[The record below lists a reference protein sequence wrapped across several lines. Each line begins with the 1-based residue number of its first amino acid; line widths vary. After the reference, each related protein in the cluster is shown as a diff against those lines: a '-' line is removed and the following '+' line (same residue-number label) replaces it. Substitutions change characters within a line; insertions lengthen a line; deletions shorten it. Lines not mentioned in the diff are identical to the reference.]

1 MDKAGKRKVHTVCV
15 TIQWCEEE
23 MMAEGGHGRVALT
36 IAAEG
41 QQYTADIADDSE
53 APRNMSEP
61 GARLSGKRLLPSDRV
76 VLNALRQRVPRG
88 KQVTTLVRTRE
99 LEAECELSRRQVQI
113 CVKRLSEKGLIKR
126 LSKSADLGSTEGC
139 RYHLSKDVLCG

>member
-1 MDKAGKRKVHTVCV
+1 MDKAGKFKVHTVCV

-23 MMAEGGHGRVALT
+23 LMPEGGRGRVALT
-36 IAAEG
+36 ILAEG
-41 QQYTADIADDSE
+41 QRYTAGVVDE
-53 APRNMSEP
+53 APGNMSEA

-113 CVKRLSEKGLIKR
+113 CVKRLSEKGFIKR
-126 LSKSADLGSTEGC
+126 LSKSMDSGNTEGC